1 MMWMQQFR
9 CTKYKKIMNPNL
21 ENLIDALKQYIEQE
35 IDAKFDDI
43 DIASKVSDA
52 VNDSID
58 NAVEDAMG
66 NAVSNAV
73 DSALPDVVDEALQD
87 ALKNGIQILVLNELR
102 STACLGCIGDIAVT
116 AVAAKLSNCKI

>member
-1 MMWMQQFR
+1 
-9 CTKYKKIMNPNL
+9 MNANL

-43 DIASKVSDA
+43 DIASKVSEA
-52 VNDSID
+52 VDDRID

-66 NAVSNAV
+66 DAVSNAV

-102 STACLGCIGDIAVT
+102 SKACIEDIGDIAVK
-116 AVAAKLSNCKI
+116 AVTAKLSSCQI